1 MSSVKVY
8 VADTHALVWFFMVDS
23 RLGAAARDIIRKAS
37 TTCRIIVPVIVLA
50 EILHLSRRCRI
61 PLSFQDTVN
70 NLESHDGFEI
80 VPLTDSIIKIAA
92 DLPDS
97 LEMHDALI
105 VATSI
110 FYSATL
116 ITKDEVIIKN
126 GCVKTLW

>member
-1 MSSVKVY
+1 
-8 VADTHALVWFFMVDS
+8 MVDS
-23 RLGAAARDIIRKAS
+23 RLGSAARNIFRKAS
-37 TTCRIIVPVIVLA
+37 TTCRIVVPVIVLA

-70 NLESHDGFEI
+70 NLESHEGFEI

-110 FYSATL
+110 FYGATL
-116 ITKDEVIIKN
+116 ITKDEIIIKN
-126 GCVKTLW
+126 NCVTTLW